1 MTFNERLADI
11 LARMREAKLE
21 AVVALHDGAHFIEKP
36 NPVTVITGFK
46 SLGPVAAILRSDGT
60 TTLDCHAGLGCGARR
75 RTMPAGARDRRRGHC
90 RRAHRRAQQRR
101 AQESPASPACGSCL
115 RSSRSAS
122 PPRCPRRA
130 SADKL
135 VFDAARTKTDDEIAN
150 AREATRIAELGYRH
164 LLEIAK
170 PGMSEDELAVEL
182 KWFMKTLGADD
193 NFLLLC
199 AGPHN
204 RAVQPST
211 GRKFQKGDI
220 ILAEIT
226 PSVRGQLAQ
235 ICRTVVVGDASAELA
250 DKYALVVH
258 AMDQGIAAAQPGVPM
273 AEVCRAINTVL
284 EAKGYAEFCH
294 PPHIRRRGHGLG
306 FASVRPGDVAL
317 DNETVLEPDM
327 VFMIHPNQYLPET
340 GYLLCGEPVLLT
352 SLVRSRSRRRRPRW
366 RRWRLMMQSA
376 RRRCVSPPPCGEGLG
391 VGAPCLA
398 PPPSR
403 PSPQGEGSE
412 SVLPTGAYVH
422 AASYLADRPVRL
434 GRKPRAEGG
443 VRPAHRRAV
452 GGLPQ
457 CLAGDRVR
465 QRRPPCRARLSHEFR
480 AEARARHRAA
490 DARRQAQAPVR
501 RRAKYGWRDEA
512 PHLHRRHGAA
522 QRAGEAHRRMAIAAA
537 DRRRRHV
544 NRRAQDD
551 RRGHERL
558 GAGCDGARPKP

>member
-1 MTFNERLADI
+1 MTFDDRLADI
-11 LARMREAKLE
+11 LARMREAKLD
-21 AVVALHDGAHFIEKP
+21 AIVALHDGAHFIEKP

-46 SLGPVAAILRSDGT
+46 SLGPAAAILRSDGA
-60 TTLDCHAGLGCGARR
+60 TTLIVTPAWDAERAAEQCPQARVVGADDIVDALAAALSNGARKNAGLAGMRFLPSFDRGAGR
-75 RTMPAGARDRRRGHC
+75 
-90 RRAHRRAQQRR
+90 
-101 AQESPASPACGSCL
+101 L
-115 RSSRSAS
+115 
-122 PPRCPRRA
+122 PPCPRRRPPTSSCSTPPA
-130 SADKL
+130 P
-135 VFDAARTKTDDEIAN
+135 RPTTEIAN

-164 LLEIAK
+164 LLDIAK

-306 FASVRPGDVAL
+306 FASMRPGDVAL
-317 DNETVLEPDM
+317 DNDTLLEPGM

-352 SLVRSRSRRRRPRW
+352 RRREPLTRRRRAA
-366 RRWRLMMQSA
+366 RWRLEGSRSA
-376 RRRCVSPPPCGEGLG
+376 SPPPWGGVRGGGL
-391 VGAPCLA
+391 
-398 PPPSR
+398 SR
-403 PSPQGEGSE
+403 PSATGEG
-412 SVLPTGAYVH
+412 VDCH
-422 AASYLADRPVRL
+422 
-434 GRKPRAEGG
+434 
-443 VRPAHRRAV
+443 
-452 GGLPQ
+452 
-457 CLAGDRVR
+457 
-465 QRRPPCRARLSHEFR
+465 
-480 AEARARHRAA
+480 
-490 DARRQAQAPVR
+490 
-501 RRAKYGWRDEA
+501 YG
-512 PHLHRRHGAA
+512 
-522 QRAGEAHRRMAIAAA
+522 
-537 DRRRRHV
+537 
-544 NRRAQDD
+544 
-551 RRGHERL
+551 
-558 GAGCDGARPKP
+558 